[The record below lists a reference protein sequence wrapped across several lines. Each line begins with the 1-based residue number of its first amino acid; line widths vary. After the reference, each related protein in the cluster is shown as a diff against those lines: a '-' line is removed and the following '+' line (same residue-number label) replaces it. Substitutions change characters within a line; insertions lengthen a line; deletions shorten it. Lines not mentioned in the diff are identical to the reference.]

1 MHTLQIIM
9 MLIFIV
15 GLILVTISLTKT
27 YTQCEPNKTIYRFV
41 PRTFI
46 EQQENP
52 VPLDDIFY
60 DMFNAETPY
69 VASVDVTRRR
79 QDLGENLNKYY
90 ISAL

>member
-1 MHTLQIIM
+1 MLQIIM
-9 MLIFIV
+9 MLIFLI

-27 YTQCEPNKTIYRFV
+27 YNRCEPTKTVYRYV

-46 EQQENP
+46 EDQENP
-52 VPLDDIFY
+52 IPLDDIFY
-60 DMFNAETPY
+60 DMFNNPSPY
-69 VASVDVTRRR
+69 VASVDITRRR